1 MEDTRYKGIGRTERR
16 RMKKRWREE
25 GKPLGLSLRAWARQ
39 QHPVGDSAF
48 AWVMAKTNKEA
59 DPCGKPV

>member
-1 MEDTRYKGIGRTERR
+1 MESEVFNGIGKVERR
-16 RMKKRWREE
+16 RMKKRWKLE

-48 AWVMAKTNKEA
+48 RWVQAKMKKGDT
-59 DPCGKPV
+59 